1 MDAQLADAPG
11 TTLPALALALGG
23 NVDVDHLNSSK
34 GEKERACFGQ
44 PTHCIATGRFFS
56 PEEE

>member
-23 NVDVDHLNSSK
+23 NVDHLNNSK
-34 GEKERACFGQ
+34 GEEVRTCFCQ
-44 PTHCIATGRFFS
+44 PAHRIATGRFFS
-56 PEEE
+56 S